1 MATDDAVSRLVEAL
15 TLEEAGRLVSGTTDP
30 AGRATGYLGGVD
42 RLEVP
47 PLTLVDGPL
56 GVRIPGES
64 ATAFPAPIALA
75 ATFDADLAREHGA
88 ALGRE
93 TRAAGADALL
103 APGTN
108 LIRVPQGGR
117 NFEYFAE
124 DPVLSAATAAGVVE
138 GIESADVIATPKH
151 YVANS
156 QETDRATVSAEI
168 GERALRELYLP
179 SFRAAVAAGAGSVMS
194 AYNRVNGTRMS
205 DHRRLLTDVLK
216 EEWGFDGY
224 VVSDWYG
231 TEGAVDAAAAGLD
244 VEMPG
249 VPMGDEADGADEPGD
264 DGDDVEAGD
273 DGTDGADGDDPADP
287 LPPEIARG
295 MPDPETCEPF
305 DEALPAAVRDGSLPR
320 ERLDDMAARVLRTM
334 DRVGLLDGDR
344 APADVDADAHR
355 RLTFRVATRGSVL
368 LENDGVLPLPADADV
383 ALVGPAVDEAVL
395 GGGGSSETTPETT
408 TTPREGLE
416 ARADGTVTV
425 APGHPPVEGISMFDF
440 LGGDDVGGDGGD
452 GENEPGEKETRES
465 DDSADDP
472 ATDDAADLDAAV
484 AAAEVADVA
493 VVVVRDATTEA
504 LDRDGIGFPDRQD
517 ELVEA
522 VAAAADRTV
531 VAVAASGPVEL
542 PWHDA
547 VDAVLL
553 NWYPGQVHGD
563 ALAALLY
570 GDADPGGRL
579 PVTFAPESAY
589 PTADRR
595 RFPGVDGRVSH
606 DEGVLVGYRWF
617 DARDP
622 DPTYPFGHG
631 RSYAAFEYRDAALDV
646 DEEGEEVGDVAVT
659 VTVENVADRDGREV
673 VQTYVRPPRVAG
685 VDRPVREFAG
695 AESVAVAAGGT
706 ETVTIRLDDLAFS
719 RYDPEAGWTVDPGEY
734 VVEVGRSARDA
745 RIELTVER

>member
-1 MATDDAVSRLVEAL
+1 MTEDGTVRGLVEAL
-15 TLEEAGRLVSGTTDP
+15 TLEETTKLVSGTTDP
-30 AGRATGYLGGVD
+30 TGRATGYLAGVD
-42 RLEVP
+42 RLDIP

-56 GVRIPGES
+56 GVRIPDES

-75 ATFDADLAREHGA
+75 ATFDAELAREHGA

-93 TRAAGADALL
+93 TRVAGADALL

-124 DPVLSAATAAGVVE
+124 DPVLSAATAANVVE
-138 GIESADVIATPKH
+138 GIESTDVVATPKH
-151 YVANS
+151 YVANA

-216 EEWGFDGY
+216 DEWGFDGY

-249 VPMGDEADGADEPGD
+249 VPMGDEADEPGD
-264 DGDDVEAGD
+264 DGGGD
-273 DGTDGADGDDPADP
+273 DGDDRSDDDPADP
-287 LPPEIARG
+287 IPPEIARG

-334 DRVGLLDGDR
+334 DRIGLLDGDR
-344 APADVDADAHR
+344 STVDADLDAHR
-355 RLTFRVATRGSVL
+355 RTAFEVATRGSVL
-368 LENDGVLPLPADADV
+368 LKNDDALPLADDADV

-395 GGGGSSETTPETT
+395 GGGGSSETTPETS
-408 TTPREGLE
+408 TTPREGVE
-416 ARADGTVTV
+416 ARAAGSVSV
-425 APGHPPVEGISMFDF
+425 VPGHPPVEDVSMLD
-440 LGGDDVGGDGGD
+440 LLAGGEDDADGGAVGEGRVDEGDGG
-452 GENEPGEKETRES
+452 GAG
-465 DDSADDP
+465 
-472 ATDDAADLDAAV
+472 DDAAEGSAADADPAADVDAAV
-484 AAAEVADVA
+484 AAAEGADVA
-493 VVVVRDATTEA
+493 VVVVRDTATEA
-504 LDRDGIGFPDRQD
+504 LDRDGLGLPGRQD
-517 ELVEA
+517 ELIEA
-522 VAAAADRTV
+522 VAAVADRTV
-531 VAVAASGPVEL
+531 VAAATSGPVEL
-542 PWHDA
+542 PWRDA

-553 NWYPGQVHGD
+553 NWYPGQVHGG

-579 PVTFAPESAY
+579 PVTFAPEPAY
-589 PTADRR
+589 STADRR

-617 DARDP
+617 DARDSE
-622 DPTYPFGHG
+622 PTYPFGHG
-631 RSYAAFEYRDAALDV
+631 RSYAAFAYRDAALDI
-646 DEEGEEVGDVAVT
+646 DEEGDADGDVAVT
-659 VTVENVADRDGREV
+659 VTVENVADRAGREV

-695 AESVAVAAGGT
+695 AESVVVAAGET
-706 ETVTIRLDDLAFS
+706 ETVTVGLNDLAFS
-719 RYDPEAGWTVDPGEY
+719 RYDPADGWTVDAGEY
-734 VVEVGRSARDA
+734 AVEVGRSARDA

>member
-1 MATDDAVSRLVEAL
+1 MTEDATIRGLVEAL
-15 TLEEAGRLVSGTTDP
+15 TLEETVRLVSGTTDP
-30 AGRATGYLGGVD
+30 AGRATGYLAGVD
-42 RLEVP
+42 RLDVP

-64 ATAFPAPIALA
+64 ATAFPAPTALA

-93 TRAAGADALL
+93 ARAAGADALL

-138 GIESADVIATPKH
+138 GIASADVIATPKH
-151 YVANS
+151 YVANA
-156 QETDRATVSAEI
+156 QETDRVTASAEVD
-168 GERALRELYLP
+168 ERALRELYLP

-216 EEWGFDGY
+216 GEWGFDGY

-249 VPMGDEADGADEPGD
+249 VPPDEASDALADE
-264 DGDDVEAGD
+264 
-273 DGTDGADGDDPADP
+273 GDDPIPDA
-287 LPPEIARG
+287 LARG

-344 APADVDADAHR
+344 SSPDVDTDAHR
-355 RLTFRVATRGSVL
+355 RLAFRVATRGSVL
-368 LENDGVLPLPADADV
+368 LENDGVLPLSADADV
-383 ALVGPAVDEAVL
+383 ALVGPAADEAVL

-408 TTPREGLE
+408 TTPRDGIE
-416 ARADGTVTV
+416 ARADGDVTV
-425 APGHPPVEGISMFDF
+425 APGHPPIEDVSLFDV
-440 LGGDDVGGDGGD
+440 LSD
-452 GENEPGEKETRES
+452 GEEPAG
-465 DDSADDP
+465 
-472 ATDDAADLDAAV
+472 TDGVDAGSGVDVDAAV
-484 AAAEVADVA
+484 AAAEAAAVA
-493 VVVVRDATTEA
+493 VVVVRDTTTEA
-504 LDRDGIGFPDRQD
+504 LDRDGLGLPGRQD
-517 ELVEA
+517 ELIEA

-531 VAVAASGPVEL
+531 VAIAASGPVEL
-542 PWHDA
+542 PWRDA

-579 PVTFAPESAY
+579 PVTFAPDSAY

-595 RFPGVDGRVSH
+595 RFSGVDGRVSH

-622 DPTYPFGHG
+622 EPTYPFGHG
-631 RSYAAFEYRDAALDV
+631 RSYATFAYHDAVLDA
-646 DEEGEEVGDVAVT
+646 DAGAATVT

-673 VQTYVRPPRVAG
+673 VQTYVRPPRIADVE
-685 VDRPVREFAG
+685 RPVREFAG
-695 AESVAVAAGGT
+695 AESVALAAGET
-706 ETVTIRLDDLAFS
+706 ESVTIRLDELAFS
-719 RYDPEAGWTVDPGEY
+719 RYDPEAGWTVDEGEY

-745 RIELTVER
+745 RIELTTER

>member
-1 MATDDAVSRLVEAL
+1 MTEDAAVRRLVEAL
-15 TLEEAGRLVSGTTDP
+15 TLEEAARLVSGTTDP
-30 AGRATGYLGGVD
+30 TGRATGYLAGVD

-47 PLTLVDGPL
+47 PLCLVDGPL

-75 ATFDADLAREHGA
+75 ATFDAELAREHGV

-124 DPVLSAATAAGVVE
+124 DPVLSAATAASVVE

-156 QETDRATVSAEI
+156 QETNRATVSAEVD
-168 GERALRELYLP
+168 ERALRELYLP

-216 EEWGFDGY
+216 DEWGFDGY

-249 VPMGDEADGADEPGD
+249 VPMTSEGEESGNGDDEAD
-264 DGDDVEAGD
+264 
-273 DGTDGADGDDPADP
+273 DPI
-287 LPPEIARG
+287 PPEIARG
-295 MPDPETCEPF
+295 MPDQETCEPF

-334 DRVGLLDGDR
+334 DRAGVLDGDR
-344 APADVDADAHR
+344 SEPDVDTDANR
-355 RLTFRVATRGSVL
+355 RTAVEVATRGSVL
-368 LENDGVLPLPADADV
+368 LKNDDALPLSTDADV

-395 GGGGSSETTPETT
+395 GGGGSSETTPETS
-408 TTPREGLE
+408 TTPREGLV
-416 ARADGTVTV
+416 ARADGNVTV

-440 LGGDDVGGDGGD
+440 LGD
-452 GENEPGEKETRES
+452 GEGSAGPVDT
-465 DDSADDP
+465 DDTTDP
-472 ATDDAADLDAAV
+472 VDTGDTTDPVDAADEGSAVDVDAAI
-484 AAAEVADVA
+484 AAAEAADVA
-493 VVVVRDATTEA
+493 VVVVRDTTTEA
-504 LDRDGIGFPDRQD
+504 LDRDGLGLPGRQD
-517 ELVEA
+517 ELIEA

-531 VAVAASGPVEL
+531 VAIAASGPVEL
-542 PWHDA
+542 PWRDA
-547 VDAVLL
+547 VDAVLF

-570 GDADPGGRL
+570 GDVDPGGRL
-579 PVTFAPESAY
+579 PVTFAPASAY

-606 DEGVLVGYRWF
+606 DEGVFVGYRWF
-617 DARDP
+617 DARDLE
-622 DPTYPFGHG
+622 PTYPFGHG
-631 RSYAAFEYRDAALDV
+631 RSYAEFEYRDAALDV
-646 DEEGEEVGDVAVT
+646 ATGGDAGGAAVT

-685 VDRPVREFAG
+685 VERPVREFAG
-695 AESVAVAAGGT
+695 AESVAVAAGET
-706 ETVTIRLDDLAFS
+706 ETVTIRLDELAFS
-719 RYDPEAGWTVDPGEY
+719 RYDPEEGWTVDPGEY
-734 VVEVGRSARDA
+734 VVEVGRSSRDA

>member
-1 MATDDAVSRLVEAL
+1 MTEDATIRGLVEAL
-15 TLEEAGRLVSGTTDP
+15 TLEETARLVSGTTDP
-30 AGRATGYLGGVD
+30 PGRATGYLAGVD
-42 RLEVP
+42 RLDVP

-56 GVRIPGES
+56 GVRIPDES

-93 TRAAGADALL
+93 ARAAGADALL

-138 GIESADVIATPKH
+138 GIASADVIATPKH

-156 QETDRATVSAEI
+156 QETDRVTASAEVD
-168 GERALRELYLP
+168 ERALRELYLP
-179 SFRAAVAAGAGSVMS
+179 SFRAAVGAGAGSVMS

-216 EEWGFDGY
+216 GEWGFDGY

-231 TEGAVDAAAAGLD
+231 TEDAVDAAAAGLD

-249 VPMGDEADGADEPGD
+249 VPPDEASDALADE
-264 DGDDVEAGD
+264 
-273 DGTDGADGDDPADP
+273 GDDPIPDA
-287 LPPEIARG
+287 LARG
-295 MPDPETCEPF
+295 MPDPKTCEPF
-305 DEALPAAVRDGSLPR
+305 DEALPAAVRNGSLPR

-344 APADVDADAHR
+344 SSPDVDTDAHR
-355 RLTFRVATRGSVL
+355 RTAVEVATRGSVL
-368 LENDGVLPLPADADV
+368 LENDGVLPLSAAADV

-395 GGGGSSETTPETT
+395 GGGGSSETTPETSVP
-408 TTPREGLE
+408 PRDGIE
-416 ARADGTVTV
+416 ARADGDV
-425 APGHPPVEGISMFDF
+425 AVVPGHSPIEDVSLFDI
-440 LGGDDVGGDGGD
+440 LAD
-452 GENEPGEKETRES
+452 GEEPAG
-465 DDSADDP
+465 ADGV
-472 ATDDAADLDAAV
+472 DAGSGVDVDAAV
-484 AAAEVADVA
+484 AAAEAAAVA
-493 VVVVRDATTEA
+493 VVVVRDTTTEA
-504 LDRDGIGFPDRQD
+504 LDRDGLGLPGRQD
-517 ELVEA
+517 ELIEA
-522 VAAAADRTV
+522 VATAADRTV
-531 VAVAASGPVEL
+531 VAIAASGPVEL
-542 PWHDA
+542 PWRDA
-547 VDAVLL
+547 VDAILL

-617 DARDP
+617 DARDLE
-622 DPTYPFGHG
+622 PTYPFGHG
-631 RSYAAFEYRDAALDV
+631 RSYAAFAYRDAVLDA
-646 DEEGEEVGDVAVT
+646 DGGDDAGAATVT

-673 VQTYVRPPRVAG
+673 IQTYVRPPRVAD
-685 VDRPVREFAG
+685 VERPAREFAG
-695 AESVAVAAGGT
+695 AESVALAAGET
-706 ETVTIRLDDLAFS
+706 ESVTIRLDELAFS
-719 RYDPEAGWTVDPGEY
+719 RYDPEAGWTVDEGEY

-745 RIELTVER
+745 RIELTTER